1 MTFDIDYEFSL
12 AAQPLQDKLYRYIFK
27 DCLKNITRFSKED
40 RHILDIKYHIDIELE
55 FINGIKILGQEKT
68 LRKQWSNLNT
78 LTIEFYQNRFT
89 KEKGEF
95 FNLGAQFFLHGYVD
109 GNIPEEITRFLKCYF
124 IKIFDFLDGQKRKP
138 IEELEKNTRPT
149 KGSKASFYWIRYDD
163 IPREFIYWHFEHGKE
178 LIKKEYFD
186 FNINNNPKQSGLFKR
201 NK

>member
-27 DCLKNITRFSKED
+27 DYLENITRFPKSDK
-40 RHILDIKYHIDIELE
+40 RHVLDINYHIDVELE
-55 FINGIKILGQEKT
+55 FINGIKILGQEKV
-68 LRKQWSNLNT
+68 LRYKFINHDT

-95 FNLGAQFFLHGYVD
+95 FNLGAHYFLHGYVD

-124 IKIFDFLDGQKRKP
+124 IKVFDFLEWLKKKS

-149 KGSKASFYWIRYDD
+149 KGSRASFYWIRYDD
-163 IPREFIYWHFEHGKE
+163 IPREFIYWHFDKGKE
-178 LIKKEYFD
+178 LIKKQYFD
-186 FNINNNPKQSGLFKR
+186 FNINPNPIQRKLFKES
-201 NK
+201 